1 MGIEMIQHT
10 TEGELGVAAYE
21 SKKAF
26 KNFEKA
32 AKKFLAVTDGMG
44 KKKHRKLKE
53 FSEQTQQIHEFLIQ
67 IGDNSSQ
74 LEGKSFGLRCAIGKE
89 DR

>member
-1 MGIEMIQHT
+1 MIQQS
-10 TEGELGVAAYE
+10 TEGELGVDAYKL
-21 SKKAF
+21 KKAF

-32 AKKFLAVTDGMG
+32 AKKYLAVIDGMG

-67 IGDNSSQ
+67 IEDDSSQ
-74 LEGKSFGLRCAIGKE
+74 LEGKSFGLRCAIGKG
-89 DR
+89 DKQI

>member
-1 MGIEMIQHT
+1 MIQQSK
-10 TEGELGVAAYE
+10 ENELNIAAKE
-21 SKKAF
+21 LKEAF
-26 KNFEKA
+26 QNFEKA
-32 AKKFLAVTDGMG
+32 AKKFLTVIDGMG

-74 LEGKSFGLRCAIGKE
+74 LEGKSFELRCAIGKE
-89 DR
+89 DGKK